1 MTAVS
6 AEENSL
12 SSKRSWKL
20 KAELSSICLNAGG
33 AETAL
38 GSIKADQLAAPRSQ
52 NIPSPRRFH
61 GAVFCF
67 GGLALVVQQFVLR
80 GPTAAHLACLASPDS
95 IIGVANSSWDLVPFG

>member
-12 SSKRSWKL
+12 SSKRSWNL

-38 GSIKADQLAAPRSQ
+38 GSIKAAS
-52 NIPSPRRFH
+52 
-61 GAVFCF
+61 V
-67 GGLALVVQQFVLR
+67 GGLFHSVFGLRLTLQNPRLLDHAREIRDRLFVDDRRLRLSRRPDLRQVVT
-80 GPTAAHLACLASPDS
+80 G
-95 IIGVANSSWDLVPFG
+95 